1 MQQPI
6 FETFNSGILNICE
19 VKDNKI
25 IADVVKGIRYQNKTI
40 GVTRYWN
47 AQVASAKI
55 DKLVSIPWI
64 KGIEYSHIALINKE
78 QYKINQIQVKEDTN
92 PPTLLISLEKQ
103 VMIRKDIRNG
113 NKN

>member
-1 MQQPI
+1 MQQPV
-6 FETFNSGILNICE
+6 FETFNSGILDICK
-19 VKDNKI
+19 VKDNKV

-55 DKLVSIPWI
+55 DKLISIPLI
-64 KGIEYSHIALINKE
+64 RGVEYSHIILINRE
-78 QYKINQIQVKEDTN
+78 QYKINQIQPKEDTN
-92 PPTLLISLEKQ
+92 PPTLLLSLEKQ
-103 VMIRKDIRNG
+103 VMLRKDTRNG